1 MAQSGLHIPAVE
13 PARMPVFG
21 QVFADIGDEQ
31 SIEQSLST
39 FSSHMSNI
47 IRILRALEAPTT
59 DHRPPTTEGASGP
72 SVVGRQSS
80 VVSTEEIE
88 RLSNWRKPNPG
99 EWAPLEPVFA
109 EPQLALVL
117 LDELGAGTDPVEG
130 AALARAIIERLLEL
144 GVLGVATTHYAELKA
159 FAYATEGV
167 QNGSVE
173 FDVETLG
180 PTYKL
185 TIGLPGRSNAL
196 AIARRLGLPEALV
209 DRARNM
215 MAHEDAQVED
225 LLAGIHREREA
236 TALELQRTD
245 ELRADAEKYRERLA
259 TELRDFERQRE
270 AEWQAARDQLDDEL
284 REVRGQLRRLR
295 DEFRSVSVSRQWMEE
310 AEKRLQETQGQVKE
324 ITQPAPNPRAVIAEP
339 PAQTQAPRPLQVGDT
354 VLVRSVGLSGE
365 ILAIDEDEGTAE
377 VQVGGFRMQADLAEL
392 RRETKN
398 ERKTKAEPQRAE
410 PQRTSL
416 PSAPDVGMTFDMR
429 GWRAGEV
436 ADKLDRYLNDAYL
449 AGLPYVRLI
458 HGKGTGALRQ
468 IVRDTLTGHPLV
480 ASHGGGGPDGG
491 EGVTVARLV
500 ER

>member
-1 MAQSGLHIPAVE
+1 MTTPNPQRPTPSPAACCTQARHPLLDQSTVVPTDLYLGGDFRILLITGPNTGGKTVALKTTGLLALMAQSGLHIPAVE

-47 IRILRALEAPTT
+47 IRILRALEDPTGAT
-59 DHRPPTTEGASGP
+59 NDQGPPKDASR
-72 SVVGRQSS
+72 SVGRRSS
-80 VVSTEEIE
+80 VSAQRKLE

-99 EWAPLEPVFA
+99 EWTPLEPVFA

-173 FDVETLG
+173 FNVETLG

-209 DRARNM
+209 DRARSM

-236 TALELQRTD
+236 AALELQRTD

-324 ITQPAPNPRAVIAEP
+324 ITQPA
-339 PAQTQAPRPLQVGDT
+339 AQ
-354 VLVRSVGLSGE
+354 
-365 ILAIDEDEGTAE
+365 
-377 VQVGGFRMQADLAEL
+377 
-392 RRETKN
+392 
-398 ERKTKAEPQRAE
+398 
-410 PQRTSL
+410 
-416 PSAPDVGMTFDMR
+416 SAR
-429 GWRAGEV
+429 C
-436 ADKLDRYLNDAYL
+436 DR
-449 AGLPYVRLI
+449 
-458 HGKGTGALRQ
+458 
-468 IVRDTLTGHPLV
+468 
-480 ASHGGGGPDGG
+480 
-491 EGVTVARLV
+491 
-500 ER
+500 

>member
-1 MAQSGLHIPAVE
+1 
-13 PARMPVFG
+13 
-21 QVFADIGDEQ
+21 
-31 SIEQSLST
+31 
-39 FSSHMSNI
+39 
-47 IRILRALEAPTT
+47 
-59 DHRPPTTEGASGP
+59 
-72 SVVGRQSS
+72 
-80 VVSTEEIE
+80 
-88 RLSNWRKPNPG
+88 
-99 EWAPLEPVFA
+99 
-109 EPQLALVL
+109 
-117 LDELGAGTDPVEG
+117 
-130 AALARAIIERLLEL
+130 
-144 GVLGVATTHYAELKA
+144 VLGVATTHYAELKA
-159 FAYATEGV
+159 FAYATKGV

-173 FDVETLG
+173 FNVETLG

-209 DRARNM
+209 DRARSM

-259 TELRDFERQRE
+259 AELRDFERQRE

-324 ITQPAPNPRAVIAEP
+324 ITRPAPNPRAAIVEP
-339 PAQTQAPRPLQVGDT
+339 SAQTQAPRPLQAGDT

-365 ILAIDEDEGTAE
+365 ILTIDEDEGTAE

-398 ERKTKAEPQRAE
+398 ERKKAEPQRAE
-410 PQRTSL
+410 PQRASL